1 MQTENAPGE
10 RKSKKISY
18 QISIIILALVFSCF
32 VSFIFLFDVNGT
44 KLLQTTLKLQF
55 DGEIT
60 TGTVSETK
68 EIPNRNPAFR
78 ISDYQL
84 IVSFEVDG
92 QTYTT
97 ISNTYYSPLD
107 HDWVGEPVE
116 VIYDPLDPNIA
127 LINNFNERWMFPLGD
142 ALPE

>member
-1 MQTENAPGE
+1 MTENIPNGQ
-10 RKSKKISY
+10 KPKKTSN
-18 QISIIILALVFSCF
+18 QTLIIILALVFSCL

-55 DGEIT
+55 NGVVT

-68 EIPNRNPAFR
+68 EIPNRNLAFPS
-78 ISDYQL
+78 SDYQL
-84 IVSFEVDG
+84 TVSFEVDG

-97 ISNTYYSPLD
+97 LSNIYYPPQD
-107 HDWVGEPVE
+107 GDWVGEPMQ
-116 VIYDPLDPNIA
+116 VIYDPTNPNTA

-142 ALPE
+142 ALPD

>member
-1 MQTENAPGE
+1 MQTENIPVE
-10 RKSKKISY
+10 RKPKKISY
-18 QISIIILALVFSCF
+18 QISIIILALFFSCL

-44 KLLQTTLKLQF
+44 KLLQTTLQLQF
-55 DGEIT
+55 NGAVT

-78 ISDYQL
+78 SSDYQL

-92 QTYTT
+92 KTYST
-97 ISNTYYSPLD
+97 IGNTYYSRE
-107 HDWVGEPVE
+107 HDWLGESVE
-116 VIYDPLDPNIA
+116 VIYDPADPNIA
-127 LINNFNERWMFPLGD
+127 LFNNFNERWMFPLVS

>member
-1 MQTENAPGE
+1 MTENIPNGQ
-10 RKSKKISY
+10 KPKKTSN
-18 QISIIILALVFSCF
+18 QTFIIILALVFSCL

-55 DGEIT
+55 NGVVT

-68 EIPNRNPAFR
+68 EIPNRNLAFPS
-78 ISDYQL
+78 SDYQL
-84 IVSFEVDG
+84 TVSFEVDG

-97 ISNTYYSPLD
+97 LSNIYYPPQD
-107 HDWVGEPVE
+107 GDWVGEPMQ
-116 VIYDPLDPNIA
+116 VIYDPTDPNTA

-142 ALPE
+142 ALPD

>member
-1 MQTENAPGE
+1 MTENIPNGQ
-10 RKSKKISY
+10 KPKKTSN
-18 QISIIILALVFSCF
+18 QMFIIILALVFSCL

-55 DGEIT
+55 NGVVT

-68 EIPNRNPAFR
+68 EIPNRNLAFPS
-78 ISDYQL
+78 SDYQL
-84 IVSFEVDG
+84 TVSFEVDG

-97 ISNTYYSPLD
+97 LSNIYYPPQD
-107 HDWVGEPVE
+107 GDWVGEPMQ
-116 VIYDPLDPNIA
+116 VIYDPTNPNTA

-142 ALPE
+142 ALPD

>member
-1 MQTENAPGE
+1 MTENTPNGQ
-10 RKSKKISY
+10 KPKKTSN
-18 QISIIILALVFSCF
+18 QTFIIILALVFSCL

-55 DGEIT
+55 NGVVT

-68 EIPNRNPAFR
+68 EIPNRNLAFPS
-78 ISDYQL
+78 SDYQL
-84 IVSFEVDG
+84 TVSFEVDG

-97 ISNTYYSPLD
+97 LSNIYYPPQD
-107 HDWVGEPVE
+107 GDWVGEPMQ
-116 VIYDPLDPNIA
+116 VIYDPTNPNTA

-142 ALPE
+142 ALPD